1 MSISI
6 RPVTGTDIPWVNQ
19 FIIKRWGAAF
29 VVARGLVYKP
39 AELPGF
45 IALLDERPAGLLTYT
60 QSDHLC
66 GIITLDSEHEKV
78 GIGSALV
85 DALIS
90 HAKNTGC
97 IRLQAIT
104 TNDNLHALSF
114 YQKRGF
120 RLAALHKN
128 AIETTRK
135 IKPGIP
141 VIGQNDIPIRDEIE
155 LELILSDA

>member
-1 MSISI
+1 MSIKI
-6 RPVTGTDIPWVNQ
+6 RKVTRTDLPWVNQ

-29 VVARGLVYKP
+29 VVARGLVYTP

-45 IALLDERPAGLLTYT
+45 IAILDEKPAGLLTYI

-66 GIITLDSEHEKV
+66 KIITLDSERETI

-90 HAKNTGC
+90 RAKKTGC
-97 IRLQAIT
+97 IRLQVIT
-104 TNDNLHALSF
+104 TNDNLHALGF

-120 RLAALHKN
+120 RLTALFKN
-128 AIETTRK
+128 SIEVSRK

-141 VIGQNDIPIRDEIE
+141 VIGQNDIPILDEIE
-155 LELILSDA
+155 LELILSDE